1 MAGLQGRAQAEA
13 NVSEEGTAPAHG
25 TRQGWPAGD
34 PDPTGHDSG
43 HQAQPRP
50 RARKRGASSPLPVR
64 KPRSTQLRATR
75 PAPATGFQSRQDKDA
90 GASLRSGRTGRSCW
104 QHTPAARF
112 LQNEF

>member
-25 TRQGWPAGD
+25 ARRGWPAGD

-64 KPRSTQLRATR
+64 KPRSTHCGPRDQPLQLASSPDKTRTRAR
-75 PAPATGFQSRQDKDA
+75 R
-90 GASLRSGRTGRSCW
+90 
-104 QHTPAARF
+104 
-112 LQNEF
+112 